1 MDQILDAV
9 ISLYEDISALLG
21 DYLLP
26 AAGLV
31 LVLVL
36 LLILIIARRRRAPYS
51 RGDGDAGFL
60 EVGPEP
66 VIVYHRAEE
75 QEQSQEPSAQPRPEP
90 APGKSPV
97 QREPE
102 AEKSQ
107 EPVHPDQ
114 EQPEPP
120 PAQEA
125 LDEQEP
131 YQAVPTLE
139 ELASAEAAPT
149 LEELAP
155 PAAGPMLKE
164 PEPPVAEPVLDPE
177 PMPDAESEPQPGPE
191 PEPKPQGEQPLPYLQ
206 SELANDAL
214 KLFSQQ
220 GFQIEEIVYQGIYGG
235 DFIAVRPGVRA
246 YVQVKDW
253 KKKLTENTVSEV
265 SSYAGNHDCNQAII
279 VTPAKHNR
287 AAAKAAARLNVL
299 LWNKKSLKK
308 FRDKPVFPQEEV
320 AAAGEENK

>member
-9 ISLYEDISALLG
+9 TSLYEDISALLG

-36 LLILIIARRRRAPYS
+36 LLILIIARRRRSLQPRRWGRRLPGSGSRTRHRLSPS
-51 RGDGDAGFL
+51 RGTGAKPRTL
-60 EVGPEP
+60 RP
-66 VIVYHRAEE
+66 A
-75 QEQSQEPSAQPRPEP
+75 RPEP

-164 PEPPVAEPVLDPE
+164 PEPPVAEPVLEPE
-177 PMPDAESEPQPGPE
+177 PMPVAESEPQPGPE
-191 PEPKPQGEQPLPYLQ
+191 PEPKHQGEQPLPYLQ

-220 GFQIEEIVYQGIYGG
+220 GFQIEEIVSGYLRRRFHRRPPRSQGLCPGQG
-235 DFIAVRPGVRA
+235 LEEEAHRKHRVRGQQLCRQPRLQPGHHRHPG
-246 YVQVKDW
+246 Q
-253 KKKLTENTVSEV
+253 T
-265 SSYAGNHDCNQAII
+265 
-279 VTPAKHNR
+279 
-287 AAAKAAARLNVL
+287 
-299 LWNKKSLKK
+299 
-308 FRDKPVFPQEEV
+308 
-320 AAAGEENK
+320 